1 MKKLT
6 KKVALSVALDALTLV
21 ADQMT
26 PNADWT
32 FDEVKAKLSEMMVAL
47 DKKSTSTKPTKAQQ
61 ENAEIKEQ
69 MLDLLAS
76 GEPMRAT
83 DVAKELGLSSGQK
96 ASALLNA
103 LEKAGEVVKRP
114 GFSEH
119 NSGLAVD
126 LYGSGDTSLSP
137 SFANTKAYAWLM
149 EHCADYGFILRFPKG
164 KESVTG
170 VIYEAWHFR
179 YVGDPAI
186 AHAIMD
192 NGLCL
197 EEYLAQ
203 EKK

>member
-61 ENAEIKEQ
+61 ENAEVKEQ

-83 DVAKELGLSSGQK
+83 EVAKALNLSSGQK
-96 ASALLNA
+96 AAALLNA
-103 LEKAGEVVKRP
+103 LAKDGEVAKVK
-114 GFSEH
+114 GE
-119 NSGLAVD
+119 
-126 LYGSGDTSLSP
+126 
-137 SFANTKAYAWLM
+137 
-149 EHCADYGFILRFPKG
+149 KG
-164 KESVTG
+164 ATL
-170 VIYEAWHFR
+170 FTLP
-179 YVGDPAI
+179 DP
-186 AHAIMD
+186 D
-192 NGLCL
+192 D
-197 EEYLAQ
+197 EE
-203 EKK
+203 

>member
-6 KKVALSVALDALTLV
+6 KKVALSVALDALSLV

-103 LEKAGEVVKRP
+103 LEKAGEVVK
-114 GFSEH
+114 
-119 NSGLAVD
+119 V
-126 LYGSGDTSLSP
+126 
-137 SFANTKAYAWLM
+137 
-149 EHCADYGFILRFPKG
+149 KG
-164 KESVTG
+164 EKGATL
-170 VIYEAWHFR
+170 FTLP
-179 YVGDPAI
+179 DP
-186 AHAIMD
+186 D
-192 NGLCL
+192 D
-197 EEYLAQ
+197 EE
-203 EKK
+203 

>member
-47 DKKSTSTKPTKAQQ
+47 DKKSTSTKPTKTQQ

-96 ASALLNA
+96 ASVLLNA
-103 LEKAGEVVKRP
+103 LVKDGEAVKVKGEKGATLFTLP
-114 GFSEH
+114 
-119 NSGLAVD
+119 
-126 LYGSGDTSLSP
+126 
-137 SFANTKAYAWLM
+137 
-149 EHCADYGFILRFPKG
+149 
-164 KESVTG
+164 
-170 VIYEAWHFR
+170 
-179 YVGDPAI
+179 DP
-186 AHAIMD
+186 D
-192 NGLCL
+192 D
-197 EEYLAQ
+197 EE
-203 EKK
+203 

>member
-32 FDEVKAKLSEMMVAL
+32 FDEVKAKLSEMMASL
-47 DKKSTSTKPTKAQQ
+47 DKKSTGSKPTKVQQ
-61 ENAEIKEQ
+61 ENEKVKEA

-103 LEKAGEVVKRP
+103 LEKAGEVVK
-114 GFSEH
+114 
-119 NSGLAVD
+119 L
-126 LYGSGDTSLSP
+126 
-137 SFANTKAYAWLM
+137 
-149 EHCADYGFILRFPKG
+149 KG
-164 KESVTG
+164 EKGATL
-170 VIYEAWHFR
+170 FTLP
-179 YVGDPAI
+179 DP
-186 AHAIMD
+186 D
-192 NGLCL
+192 D
-197 EEYLAQ
+197 EE
-203 EKK
+203 

>member
-32 FDEVKAKLSEMMVAL
+32 FDEVKAKLTEMMVAL

-61 ENAEIKEQ
+61 ENAEIKEK

-96 ASALLNA
+96 ASVLLNA
-103 LEKAGEVVKRP
+103 LVKDGEAVKVKGEKGATLFTLP
-114 GFSEH
+114 
-119 NSGLAVD
+119 
-126 LYGSGDTSLSP
+126 
-137 SFANTKAYAWLM
+137 
-149 EHCADYGFILRFPKG
+149 
-164 KESVTG
+164 
-170 VIYEAWHFR
+170 
-179 YVGDPAI
+179 DP
-186 AHAIMD
+186 D
-192 NGLCL
+192 D
-197 EEYLAQ
+197 EE
-203 EKK
+203 

>member
-47 DKKSTSTKPTKAQQ
+47 DKKSTSAKPTKTQQ

-96 ASALLNA
+96 ASVLLNA
-103 LEKAGEVVKRP
+103 LVKDGEAVKVKGEKGATLFTLP
-114 GFSEH
+114 
-119 NSGLAVD
+119 
-126 LYGSGDTSLSP
+126 
-137 SFANTKAYAWLM
+137 
-149 EHCADYGFILRFPKG
+149 
-164 KESVTG
+164 
-170 VIYEAWHFR
+170 
-179 YVGDPAI
+179 DP
-186 AHAIMD
+186 D
-192 NGLCL
+192 D
-197 EEYLAQ
+197 EE
-203 EKK
+203 

>member
-47 DKKSTSTKPTKAQQ
+47 DKKSASTKPTKAQQ
-61 ENAEIKEQ
+61 ENAEIKEK

-96 ASALLNA
+96 ASSLLNA
-103 LEKAGEVVKRP
+103 LEKAGEVVK
-114 GFSEH
+114 
-119 NSGLAVD
+119 V
-126 LYGSGDTSLSP
+126 
-137 SFANTKAYAWLM
+137 
-149 EHCADYGFILRFPKG
+149 KG
-164 KESVTG
+164 EKGATL
-170 VIYEAWHFR
+170 FTLP
-179 YVGDPAI
+179 DP
-186 AHAIMD
+186 D
-192 NGLCL
+192 D
-197 EEYLAQ
+197 EE
-203 EKK
+203 